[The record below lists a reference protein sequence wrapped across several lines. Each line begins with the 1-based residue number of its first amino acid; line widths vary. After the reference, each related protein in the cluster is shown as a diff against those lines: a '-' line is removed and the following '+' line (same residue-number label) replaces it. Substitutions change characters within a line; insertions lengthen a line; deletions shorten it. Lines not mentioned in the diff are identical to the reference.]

1 MPSVNIVRTT
11 PIIKTPRVLQMEGI
25 FELSP
30 SERSEIQW
38 EVNLPVEEKDWNI
51 GLIVGPSGC
60 GKTTVTREL
69 FSDNIISGFEW
80 SHNKSLVDDFPKGMG
95 IKEITA
101 LLSSV
106 GFSSPP
112 SWLRPFHVLSNG
124 EQFRV
129 TMARA
134 LAESSDLTVVDE
146 FTSVVD
152 RTVAQIGSSAIA
164 KTIRRRNQKFIAV
177 ACHYDIV
184 EWLQPDWIYQ
194 PHLNEFKWRRHRH
207 RPEINLTI
215 RRVHRRAWDIFKQH
229 HYLDTKLNVASHC
242 YVAFVDDE
250 PVAFTSVMS
259 FPHPHRPGWRE
270 HRTVCLPDYQG
281 VGIGNGMSEKIAAIY
296 RATGKPYFSV
306 TSNPAMT
313 FHRAKSKN
321 WKLKRVPGRINN
333 KTHTSKIDIGTS
345 QKRVTASFEYIGE
358 PDFEMARGFELI
370 K

>member
-1 MPSVNIVRTT
+1 MPSARIVRTT
-11 PIIKTPRVLQMEGI
+11 PVVKSARVLQMEGI
-25 FELSP
+25 FELPP
-30 SERSEIQW
+30 SERSELTW
-38 EVNLPVEEKDWNI
+38 EVNLPIEEKEWNI

-60 GKTTVTREL
+60 GKTTVAREL
-69 FSDNIISGFEW
+69 FNTNIVNGFDW
-80 SHNKSLVDDFPKGMG
+80 SHDKSIVDDFPKDMG

-134 LAESSDLTVVDE
+134 LAESNGLTVVDE

-152 RTVAQIGSSAIA
+152 RTVAQIGSNAIA

-184 EWLQPDWIYQ
+184 EWLQPDWFYQ
-194 PHLNEFKWRRHRH
+194 PHLNDFNWRLLRR
-207 RPEINLTI
+207 RPEIKLSI
-215 RRVHRRAWDIFKQH
+215 QRVHRKAWDIFKHH
-229 HYLDTKLNVASHC
+229 HYLDMKINSASHC
-242 YVAFVDDE
+242 YVAFINDE
-250 PVAFTSVMS
+250 PAAFTSVMS

-281 VGIGNGMSEKIAAIY
+281 VGIGNVVSEKMASIY

-313 FHRAKSKN
+313 FHRAKSDK
-321 WKLKRVPGRINN
+321 WEMKRVPGRIGN
-333 KTHTSKIDIGTS
+333 KTHTSKIDIGNS
-345 QKRVTASFEYIGE
+345 QKRVTASFEYIGP
-358 PDFEMARGFELI
+358 PDYETAKGFNLI
-370 K
+370 S